1 MLGETACKQGVILQR
16 LRESVQTVGHF
27 EMLGDSVQTG
37 DHFAKAGRDSVKDWD
52 SV

>member
-1 MLGETACKQGVILQR
+1 MQTGVILQR
-16 LRESVQTVGHF
+16 LGESVQTVGHF

-37 DHFAKAGRDSVKDWD
+37 YHFAKAGRDSVKDWD